1 MDRISDKIMLIGLK
15 VKARASKDAIGEFVE
30 IEGKQYL
37 KISVKAP
44 PEDGK
49 ANLAIIS
56 LLASHY
62 NVPKSSVKI
71 ISGHSSSVKIA
82 SLPDKVTLS

>member
-1 MDRISDKIMLIGLK
+1 MLVGLK
-15 VKARASKDAIGEFVE
+15 VKARASKDSVGGFVE
-30 IEGKQYL
+30 IDGKQYL
-37 KISVKAP
+37 KISVKAV

-49 ANLAIIS
+49 ANVAIIS

-71 ISGHSSSVKIA
+71 VSGHVSSMKVA
-82 SLPDKVTLS
+82 SID